1 MSFGTEADHF
11 YLDRSRQR
19 QLVEFL
25 RAVPTLVAG
34 LDVAV
39 AKQEK
44 FGSGGPRIGQVERAQ
59 PLPFNERVSAAA
71 TALHRELATWVQFV
85 CEPRAIRYWPVDYTH
100 EFDFIGPLRRHE
112 RRIPSRDYRGS
123 TSELAKWLDR
133 NVSALALT
141 PGAEEAL
148 DAIRDVVTA
157 GFATLR
163 PPGEEA
169 EVQLDEAKLEDARK
183 TEVNASAAALMAKR
197 MGRVLDVDGQVV
209 EDYRTLT
216 KRRIFHLCEVGAV
229 KPIRHTKI
237 RGKESPVFVFGLL
250 LDAHRAHPSLESA

>member
-1 MSFGTEADHF
+1 MSLGMDVDHF
-11 YLDRSRQR
+11 FLDRSGQR
-19 QLVEFL
+19 QLVEVL

-34 LDVAV
+34 LEVAV

-44 FGSGGPRIGQVERAQ
+44 FGSGGPRVGKVERAQ

-71 TALHRELATWVQFV
+71 TALHHELASWVRFV

-112 RRIPSRDYRGS
+112 KRIPLRDYRGS
-123 TSELAKWLDR
+123 TAELAKWLDR

-148 DAIRDVVTA
+148 DSIRCVVEA
-157 GFATLR
+157 GFSALR
-163 PPGEEA
+163 PPGERPEI
-169 EVQLDEAKLEDARK
+169 QLSEEKLEDARR
-183 TEVNASAAALMAKR
+183 TEVNASAAARMAKQ
-197 MGRVLDVDGQVV
+197 MGRVLDFDGEVV
-209 EDYRTLT
+209 ENYRTLT

-229 KPIRHTKI
+229 TPIRRTKI
-237 RGKESPVFVFGLL
+237 RGKDSPVFVFGQL
-250 LDAHRAHPSLESA
+250 LDAHLAHPTLETA